1 MAKNSIPKKEVDSL
15 RMIFDALD
23 DEKDGELELKEFV
36 MQLNEK
42 FDIKVKVEE
51 MIGIMKQI
59 DLDGDDMI
67 QYTEFLLACCNK
79 RSLFTDINIK
89 KCFDYI
95 DSNLDGEICDKDLKI
110 FMGDSANDY

>member
-36 MQLNEK
+36 IQLNEK

-51 MIGIMKQI
+51 M
-59 DLDGDDMI
+59 
-67 QYTEFLLACCNK
+67 
-79 RSLFTDINIK
+79 
-89 KCFDYI
+89 
-95 DSNLDGEICDKDLKI
+95 
-110 FMGDSANDY
+110 

>member
-1 MAKNSIPKKEVDSL
+1 
-15 RMIFDALD
+15 
-23 DEKDGELELKEFV
+23 
-36 MQLNEK
+36 
-42 FDIKVKVEE
+42 
-51 MIGIMKQI
+51 MKQI
-59 DLDGDDMI
+59 DLDGDEMI

-110 FMGDSANDY
+110 FVGDSANDYQVLQMIQEADENGDGGLELKEFSDIMKKILKSTERNK